1 MASKGLGPR
10 PRRRASA
17 LAHGRGRG
25 GRVVLPLARATAVS
39 TGLRVPLLAGH
50 PVVLQRRVLH
60 LRLDGGGQ
68 GEAELSPPEDS
79 TWQGPNA
86 RVASLAGAGYS
97 RGLRVAHA
105 SLGCGRLVW
114 DSSARWHTTVLLEH
128 GDGCD
133 CSRPILAR
141 LDGRFPR
148 VSCCRHVAMGFCYGH
163 RRSHTAPTRRL
174 EFQRAVLLQTYNT

>member
-17 LAHGRGRG
+17 LAHGCGRG
-25 GRVVLPLARATAVS
+25 GRVLLPLARAAAVS

-68 GEAELSPPEDS
+68 GEAELSPPEES

-97 RGLRVAHA
+97 RGLRVACFAWPRPA
-105 SLGCGRLVW
+105 SLGFERSVAYDGTSGARRWLRLLSAHTRPPRWPLPSRLVLPPCS
-114 DSSARWHTTVLLEH
+114 DGFLL
-128 GDGCD
+128 
-133 CSRPILAR
+133 RPPALT
-141 LDGRFPR
+141 
-148 VSCCRHVAMGFCYGH
+148 
-163 RRSHTAPTRRL
+163 HTAR
-174 EFQRAVLLQTYNT
+174 QHGA